1 MFRSTT
7 GNCVYCGRKSDFLVD
22 KFCSPVCESQ
32 HSIYGSKLRNAEK
45 QKKSRK
51 CAECGKTYRA
61 HQERQKFCSA
71 ICRSRFYNKAHHK
84 PCLRKECMICNP
96 PIEHRPFI
104 EETKKD
110 LFQ

>member
-22 KFCSPVCESQ
+22 KFCSPVCQSQ
-32 HSIYGSKLRNAEK
+32 HSIYGSKLKNVEK

-51 CAECGKTYRA
+51 CAECEKIYQA

-71 ICRSRFYNKAHHK
+71 GLSSRDFITKLANL
-84 PCLRKECMICNP
+84 CLRKECMICNP
-96 PIEHRPFI
+96 
-104 EETKKD
+104 TY
-110 LFQ
+110 